1 MAAKRQLTS
10 QIAQGTTK
18 NRNTATNKVSKANKT
33 KDPKYEGHGKAS
45 SIEKVESDGSG
56 SVEGLPANTQNL
68 VGFGDWNL
76 FDPDNFLDE
85 DDATD
90 ISSVK
95 ARNGSAYRGTTNL
108 QAQQAIVHDLQQ
120 HASRSGN
127 IYDAVHEAAQEAM
140 DAMDLVDIYEA
151 EEGEAGQQQSGYL
164 DLNFVN
170 GVTGFSPLQSWTM
183 TPHRHESMAY
193 RLEQPHNPV
202 TPQSPRV
209 YFDDDV
215 ELDDSQLFVF

>member
-18 NRNTATNKVSKANKT
+18 HQNTTTDKVSKANKT

>member
-1 MAAKRQLTS
+1 MSTKHQLTG
-10 QIAQGTTK
+10 QTAQGTTK
-18 NRNTATNKVSKANKT
+18 NRTTTTNKVSKANKT
-33 KDPKYEGHGKAS
+33 KDPKYEDHGEAS
-45 SIEKVESDGSG
+45 PIENVESDGDG
-56 SVEGLPANTQNL
+56 SVEGPPANTQNL

-95 ARNGSAYRGTTNL
+95 ARNGSAYRRTTNPH
-108 QAQQAIVHDLQQ
+108 AQQTIVHDLQQ
-120 HASRSGN
+120 LASRSGS
-127 IYDAVHEAAQEAM
+127 IYDPVHEEAQEAM
-140 DAMDLVDIYEA
+140 DAVDSVGIYEA

-170 GVTGFSPLQSWTM
+170 GVTGFSPLQSWAM

-202 TPQSPRV
+202 IQQSPRV
-209 YFDDDV
+209 YFDDDF
-215 ELDDSQLFVF
+215 ELDGSQLFVF

>member
-1 MAAKRQLTS
+1 MSAKYQLNG

-18 NRNTATNKVSKANKT
+18 NRNTTTNKVFKANKT

-45 SIEKVESDGSG
+45 PIENVEFDGSS
-56 SVEGLPANTQNL
+56 SVEGPLANTQNP
-68 VGFGDWNL
+68 VSFGDWNL

-90 ISSVK
+90 ISTVK
-95 ARNGSAYRGTTNL
+95 ARTGSAYRGTTNP
-108 QAQQAIVHDLQQ
+108 QDQQAIVHDLQQ

-127 IYDAVHEAAQEAM
+127 TYDLVHEAAQEAM

-164 DLNFVN
+164 SLNFVN
-170 GVTGFSPLQSWTM
+170 GVTGFSPLQSWAM

-202 TPQSPRV
+202 IPQSPRV
-209 YFDDDV
+209 YFDDDI